1 MGIQHP
7 TNNSPDLLRMRAAF
21 MGRHKLRD
29 YKLSGRHLMK
39 MVLTSG
45 ADKAAVDRVRD
56 RFTYSYGCFLKWS
69 GPAFDH
75 LEMMGRDGR
84 ALVLI
89 SHPYSIDDE
98 GRRDLALLQA
108 GGLRVVIEGKERSW
122 YGYGT
127 EHIRIEHPAFSGQVV
142 RQPDIPL
149 PPTRPASPSARIVAE
164 TAFEAR
170 LRRAGPALLALARER
185 AAELAAALAMIP
197 CVGPRSEAPC
207 VACAMRTDLMRINAL
222 ISGVEDVDDDR
233 PSIFAGVTFDD

>member
-1 MGIQHP
+1 MGVQHP
-7 TNNSPDLLRMRAAF
+7 TNNSPALLRMRAAF

-29 YKLSGRHLMK
+29 FKLSGRHLMR

-45 ADKAAVDRVRD
+45 ADRAAAARVRE

-69 GPAFDH
+69 GPTWDH

-98 GRRDLALLQA
+98 GRRDIEILRA

-127 EHIRIEHPAFSGQVV
+127 EHVRIEHPAFSGQVV
-142 RQPDIPL
+142 RPAA
-149 PPTRPASPSARIVAE
+149 PPSRPAAPAARHPGESAY
-164 TAFEAR
+164 EAR
-170 LRRAGPALLALARER
+170 LRRAAPRLLELAREH
-185 AAELAAALAMIP
+185 AAQLVASSRLVA
-197 CVGPRSEAPC
+197 CVGPGGVTPC
-207 VACAMRTDLMRINAL
+207 IRCELQADLDRINAVL
-222 ISGVEDVDDDR
+222 LEVGGPDSPEPPLFGPDEL
-233 PSIFAGVTFDD
+233 